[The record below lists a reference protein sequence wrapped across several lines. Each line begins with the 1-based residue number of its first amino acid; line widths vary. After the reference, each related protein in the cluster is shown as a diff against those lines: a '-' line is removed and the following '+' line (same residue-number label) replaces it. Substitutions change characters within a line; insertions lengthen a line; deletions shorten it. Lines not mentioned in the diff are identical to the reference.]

1 MIRATAVMAVVV
13 AMVVPPAASAQPAGR
28 DVTADIKANR
38 NVVLTGDAVVRLTG
52 DATTYTGVISGEG
65 TFTVE
70 GTGTLVLVKNSD
82 FTLPAD
88 RRRQKIVTVGG
99 NHPVTTIENPDPPG
113 VVVRRGATLQYGSG
127 TGGDGVIGHFTQ
139 APEVL
144 INNLNH
150 QVDGTLDVAVH
161 RLVNL
166 GIISGSGLVKQRRST
181 WPGIDL
187 PGAHPFSGTLY
198 VGTGAGYGSL
208 HFLTSTPNLRKV
220 LNQGSFIHH
229 AADKQVTVDAADV
242 YSQKWG
248 GDINFHTWGSG
259 VVRMSG
265 VYSWS
270 DNGSDTDPAL
280 SDPSRNFAVVP
291 HNDNKRGINIEGA
304 TVQWGDG
311 THNRFF
317 LPGNEKTVYI
327 NMHAERN
334 GTRSKLT
341 LDYNGPVTLDAPIS
355 GGIYHDTLKDVG
367 RGDVVIAATPGNAVT
382 FTAPQNYDGS
392 TTIGAGASL
401 RLGDGTPQGDSSLLQ
416 VGGGGAVVVDG
427 ELILQNAA
435 QGVRLS
441 GVGGRGSLTQ
451 VGPAA
456 ATLAGGVTYQGKT
469 TVKGGTLA
477 VTGGTLS
484 ASSAVELAAPG
495 ATLDL
500 AKAGDQTINNL
511 GGSEGSTVLVG
522 TALTLNAAAA
532 TTFGGAIAA
541 SEETSVVK
549 TGPETL
555 VLTGASTTP
564 KGLWTV
570 REGVVELAAS
580 APSAGSAASVASAA
594 SVQAR
599 QVTVE
604 PGGALKAGGTV
615 EGAVENFGTVTADGL
630 TVRGSYAQRSGA
642 KFVAGRMTVSGPVSL
657 AGTFELR
664 PGGAAGVVIDN
675 TGADAVTG
683 TFDGLPEGA
692 EIGGHRISYRGGDGN
707 DVELTDKSAAAA
719 ELDQGVGGS
728 QALVT
733 PTSGNVLLWSLAGG
747 GVSVLLGA
755 ALLFLLRRRRRRR

>member
-1 MIRATAVMAVVV
+1 M
-13 AMVVPPAASAQPAGR
+13 
-28 DVTADIKANR
+28 
-38 NVVLTGDAVVRLTG
+38 VLTGDAVVRLTG
-52 DATTYTGVISGEG
+52 GTTTYTGVISGVG

-70 GTGTLVLVKNSD
+70 GTGTLVVVKNSD

-113 VVVRRGATLQYGSG
+113 VIVRRGATLQYGPG

-139 APEVL
+139 APEVQ

-166 GIISGSGLVKQRRST
+166 GILTGTGLVKQRRST

-187 PGAHPFSGTLY
+187 PGAHPFSGILY

-208 HFLTSTPNLRKV
+208 HFVTSTPNLRKV
-220 LNQGSFIHH
+220 LNLGSFIHH
-229 AADKQVTVDAADV
+229 AADKQVTANRADV
-242 YSQKWG
+242 YSQVWG
-248 GDINFHTWGSG
+248 SDINFHTWGSG
-259 VVRMSG
+259 VVLMSG

-280 SDPSRNFAVVP
+280 GDPARNFAVVP

-334 GTRSKLT
+334 GTRSRLT

-401 RLGDGTPQGDSSLLQ
+401 RLGDGTPQGDSSLL
-416 VGGGGAVVVDG
+416 GGGIVVDG

-435 QGVRLS
+435 QGVQLS
-441 GVGGRGSLTQ
+441 GVGGGGSLTQ
-451 VGPAA
+451 AGPATT
-456 ATLAGGVTYQGKT
+456 TLTGGITYQGKT
-469 TVKGGTLA
+469 TVKAGTLA
-477 VTGGTLS
+477 VTGGTLAGS
-484 ASSAVELAAPG
+484 GAIDLTAPG

-511 GGSEGSTVLVG
+511 GGSDGSTVLAG
-522 TALTLNAAAA
+522 TALTVHATAA
-532 TTFGGAIAA
+532 TTFAGAITAPG
-541 SEETSVVK
+541 ETAVVK

-555 VLTGASTTP
+555 TLTGANTTP
-564 KGLWTV
+564 NGLWTV
-570 REGVVELAAS
+570 REGVLGLSAS
-580 APSAGSAASVASAA
+580 L
-594 SVQAR
+594 QAR
-599 QVTVE
+599 SLTVE
-604 PGGALKAGGTV
+604 PGGALNAGGTV
-615 EGAVENFGTVTADGL
+615 EGAVENSGTVTADGL
-630 TVRGSYAQRSGA
+630 TVQGPYTQRPGA
-642 KFVAGRMTVSGPVSL
+642 KIVAGRMTVSGPVVL
-657 AGTFELR
+657 AGAFE
-664 PGGAAGVVIDN
+664 PGPGASGVVIDN

-692 EIGGHRISYRGGDGN
+692 QVGALRITYRGGDGN
-707 DVELTDKSAAAA
+707 DVELTDKSATAD
-719 ELDQGVGGS
+719 ELAQSIGGS
-728 QALVT
+728 QSLTT
-733 PTSGNVLLWSLAGG
+733 PTSGNVLLWSAIA
-747 GVSVLLGA
+747 GVSALLCGVLL
-755 ALLFLLRRRRRRR
+755 LLFRRRRRRRRH